1 MKKAFAIVLIT
12 AFLITVVL
20 PAPLIAAKEVTTTM
34 LANDDASK
42 YVDLKGEWNFKLYRR
57 YDRMFQ
63 YFAFYPNMTRIPQVI
78 WEDLETALLPEYNVW
93 STWEK
98 VVIPHDDVYTGGLLP
113 IVREDGSAFFP
124 SWSEAWVTRNF
135 VLPADF
141 TTEATVTL
149 LLGTIDDNDVV
160 YINGQL
166 VEASGFIDGNR
177 NKTLNIPSIG
187 GFDYGESVPS
197 NQVKFET
204 SYWQVQR
211 EYTIPAS
218 VLKLGQTNEIAVRLY
233 NNNGYGGFYSGK
245 PMALCGNDLAVRAVK
260 GLPTTKVD
268 SPELDATIAKQIQAL
283 QTGDINL
290 YAETIADNYINNGAN
305 KQTRLAEIQAYFDK
319 YTNIVVADTNTG
331 YYQDSQNNIWYSAR
345 RTMTGL
351 NRTTNNTETILANS
365 PIEISYTILNGVAF
379 EFGDWSR
386 IYSTS
391 YYSQL
396 FSRTLTYSIYLPE
409 GYWQNTDRIYPVVYL
424 LHGINSSSSSFLNV
438 DNIGAFMDE
447 EIASGDITKMIVV
460 MPDSGKNAF
469 YRDTPL
475 NPSSPDTTGP
485 WATQLTDELRN
496 VVEAEYRTIND
507 ARFRGITGISM
518 GGYGAM
524 TLGTSH
530 PELYSSVA
538 SHMGALSE
546 AALKSLMS

>member
-20 PAPLIAAKEVTTTM
+20 PAPLIAAKEATTTM
-34 LANDDASK
+34 LANDDDASK

-63 YFAFYPNMTRIPQVI
+63 YFFYYPSDMTRIPHVV
-78 WEDLETALLPEYNVW
+78 WEDLDTALLPEYDVW

-124 SWSEAWVTRNF
+124 SWSEAWFTRNF

-141 TTEATVTL
+141 TTDATVTL

-187 GFDYGESVPS
+187 GFDYGKSVPS

-290 YAETIADNYINNGAN
+290 YAETVADNYNNNGAN
-305 KQTRLAEIQAYFDK
+305 KQSRLAEIQAYFDK
-319 YTNIVVADTNTG
+319 YTNIVVTDTNTG

-345 RTMTGL
+345 RTMTG
-351 NRTTNNTETILANS
+351 
-365 PIEISYTILNGVAF
+365 F
-379 EFGDWSR
+379 E
-386 IYSTS
+386 
-391 YYSQL
+391 
-396 FSRTLTYSIYLPE
+396 
-409 GYWQNTDRIYPVVYL
+409 
-424 LHGINSSSSSFLNV
+424 
-438 DNIGAFMDE
+438 
-447 EIASGDITKMIVV
+447 
-460 MPDSGKNAF
+460 
-469 YRDTPL
+469 
-475 NPSSPDTTGP
+475 
-485 WATQLTDELRN
+485 
-496 VVEAEYRTIND
+496 
-507 ARFRGITGISM
+507 
-518 GGYGAM
+518 
-524 TLGTSH
+524 
-530 PELYSSVA
+530 
-538 SHMGALSE
+538 
-546 AALKSLMS
+546 

>member
-1 MKKAFAIVLIT
+1 
-12 AFLITVVL
+12 
-20 PAPLIAAKEVTTTM
+20 
-34 LANDDASK
+34 
-42 YVDLKGEWNFKLYRR
+42 
-57 YDRMFQ
+57 
-63 YFAFYPNMTRIPQVI
+63 
-78 WEDLETALLPEYNVW
+78 
-93 STWEK
+93 
-98 VVIPHDDVYTGGLLP
+98 
-113 IVREDGSAFFP
+113 
-124 SWSEAWVTRNF
+124 
-135 VLPADF
+135 
-141 TTEATVTL
+141 
-149 LLGTIDDNDVV
+149 
-160 YINGQL
+160 
-166 VEASGFIDGNR
+166 
-177 NKTLNIPSIG
+177 
-187 GFDYGESVPS
+187 
-197 NQVKFET
+197 
-204 SYWQVQR
+204 
-211 EYTIPAS
+211 
-218 VLKLGQTNEIAVRLY
+218 
-233 NNNGYGGFYSGK
+233 
-245 PMALCGNDLAVRAVK
+245 MALCGNDLAVRAVK
-260 GLPTTKVD
+260 GLPTTRVT

-305 KQTRLAEIQAYFDK
+305 KQTRLAEIQAYFDE
-319 YTNIVVADTNTG
+319 YTNIVVADTSTG
-331 YYQDSQNNIWYSAR
+331 YYQDSQNSIWYSAK

-351 NRTTNNTETILANS
+351 NKTTNNTETILANS
-365 PIEISYTILNGVAF
+365 PIEIRYTILNGLAV
-379 EFGDWSR
+379 EFGNWSR

-396 FSRTLTYSIYLPE
+396 FSKELTYSIYLPE

-438 DNIGAFMDE
+438 DNIGAFMDQ

-546 AALKSLMS
+546 TALDSLKSLTKTQLNHYDFYEDCGLQDTMVDCGGTIAVHDYLDSMQIKNGFDLRDGGHNSAFYMAGMPYSMKMHSDHFIKNGLYGAQHGKEVTNNNK

>member
-20 PAPLIAAKEVTTTM
+20 PAPLIAAKEATTTM
-34 LANDDASK
+34 LANDDDASK

-63 YFAFYPNMTRIPQVI
+63 YFFYYPSDMTRIPHVV
-78 WEDLETALLPEYNVW
+78 WEDLDTALLPEYDVW

-124 SWSEAWVTRNF
+124 SWSEAWFTRNF

-141 TTEATVTL
+141 TTDATVTL

-290 YAETIADNYINNGAN
+290 YAETVADNYNNNGAN
-305 KQTRLAEIQAYFDK
+305 KQSRLAEIQAYFDK
-319 YTNIVVADTNTG
+319 YTNIVVTDTNTG

-365 PIEISYTILNGVAF
+365 PIEISYTIVNGVAF
-379 EFGDWSR
+379 EFGNWSR

-507 ARFRGITGISM
+507 ARFRGHNWYINGRLWRHDTWNITSRAILLSCQSY
-518 GGYGAM
+518 GGF
-524 TLGTSH
+524 
-530 PELYSSVA
+530 
-538 SHMGALSE
+538 
-546 AALKSLMS
+546 KSRGFRLR